1 MPCDLRLS
9 GLRRRRDPHRRGAG
23 EEGYEECDD
32 GNDDNLDDCSNSREL
47 QGCGDGELQPELG
60 EICDDGNEIDTD
72 ACTNRCRN
80 AGCGDGTVWEGNEEC
95 TTATATFP
103 TPA

>member
-1 MPCDLRLS
+1 MIRTDV
-9 GLRRRRDPHRRGAG
+9 GAG
-23 EEGYEECDD
+23 EEGYEERDD
-32 GNDDNLDDCSNSREL
+32 GNDDNLDDRSNSCEL
-47 QGCGDGELQPELG
+47 QGCGDGEAPARLG

-80 AGCGDGTVWEGNEEC
+80 GCGDGTVWEGNEEC
-95 TTATATFP
+95 DDGNREIS